1 MDNYQFNVPL
11 YRTCSR
17 LIHGSHPLCPQHHK
31 VNFPSKPLLSTT
43 ITENLPPTIPSSKFP
58 HKRTQQID
66 IKTLVDQ
73 LDSSG
78 SHISRSRSKTRN
90 RSRRHANSSR
100 DRRGIRK
107 CEENEGK
114 KKNRKT
120 GSRHRKLGDERI
132 CQKRVRH
139 FQWRLVRGLR
149 EKGFGKVG
157 ERKNSDQF
165 EQRGTE
171 ARKSIESD

>member
-43 ITENLPPTIPSSKFP
+43 ITENLPPTIPSSKFR

-78 SHISRSRSKTRN
+78 SHIFRSRSKTRN

-100 DRRGIRK
+100 DRRGNRK

-114 KKNRKT
+114 KKKQENRIKT
-120 GSRHRKLGDERI
+120 SEASGRENMPKESTPFSMAFGSRS
-132 CQKRVRH
+132 
-139 FQWRLVRGLR
+139 
-149 EKGFGKVG
+149 
-157 ERKNSDQF
+157 ERKRIRQSGGEKKQ
-165 EQRGTE
+165 
-171 ARKSIESD
+171 